1 MKAGYYRPF
10 EKLSEITDAS
20 NLKPVEEKYSPPD
33 IEIPDSATDE
43 EAFAQAMRDVRPLGW
58 SAAPDPPLP
67 LRLESSEENET
78 EAERLLREFVSGRGG
93 FDLHLTG
100 EYVEGRAQAAPRWLL
115 DELHR
120 GRFSVQAELDL
131 HGMRLE
137 EAKRQ
142 VERFIIECARA
153 GLGCVRIVHGRGQHS
168 ADGRAVLKEQVPRWL
183 STRRMS
189 RRVVAFAS
197 ARPCDGGAGALYVLL
212 RRAKYWFH

>member
-1 MKAGYYRPF
+1 MKAGYYKPF
-10 EKLSEITDAS
+10 EKLSQIIGESDV
-20 NLKPVEEKYSPPD
+20 KQVEAKYSPPD
-33 IEIPDSATDE
+33 IEIPDGTTDE
-43 EAFAQAMRDVRPLGW
+43 EAFAQAMKDVRRLGW
-58 SAAPDPPLP
+58 SAAADPPPP
-67 LRLESSEENET
+67 LKLENSEENES

-100 EYVEGRAQAAPRWLL
+100 EYIEGRGRSAPRWLL
-115 DELHR
+115 EQLHR

-137 EAKRQ
+137 EARQ
-142 VERFIIECARA
+142 KVEEFIAECSRA

-197 ARPCDGGAGALYVLL
+197 ARLCDGGAGALYVLL
-212 RRAKYWFH
+212 RRAEYRFP